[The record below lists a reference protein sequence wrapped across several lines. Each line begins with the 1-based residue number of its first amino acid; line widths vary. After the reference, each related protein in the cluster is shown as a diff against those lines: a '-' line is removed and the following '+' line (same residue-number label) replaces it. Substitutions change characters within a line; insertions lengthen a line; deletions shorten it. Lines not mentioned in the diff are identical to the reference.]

1 MNGDYYT
8 LQQKQAFES
17 TAVGAQVV
25 RPPTLQERLDMSVMD
40 CEQRLAEAKEARDI
54 FARNPD
60 LERLLDIMQKG
71 RF

>member
-1 MNGDYYT
+1 MWA
-8 LQQKQAFES
+8 LQQKQAYES
-17 TAVGAQVV
+17 QAMSASS
-25 RPPTLQERLDMSVMD
+25 RPPTLQERLDMAVKD
-40 CEQRLAEAKEARDI
+40 CEARLAEAKEARDI